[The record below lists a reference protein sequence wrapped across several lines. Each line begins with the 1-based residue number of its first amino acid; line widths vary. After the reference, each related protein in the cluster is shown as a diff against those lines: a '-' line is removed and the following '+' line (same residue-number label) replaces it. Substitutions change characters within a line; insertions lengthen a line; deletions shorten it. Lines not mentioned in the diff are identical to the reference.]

1 MPKRRRWRGG
11 FVRKGV
17 YWIDRNAHR
26 DRFSTHCTTEAG
38 ALAYL
43 ERWERGELCG
53 DGAATDLR
61 SAVTAYL
68 TYSTATNGAK
78 HVRMQGAAFDRW
90 LGFLAQRDVETL
102 EELTPTIAAEFIP
115 WRKAGGASMLS
126 AADGHTARPTA
137 VPPTSSV
144 APAVPTTGQPRPVGE
159 AAVNRDLAAMMALF
173 TWHRETE
180 KIPEALHPFKRVH
193 LLKEHHDVN
202 PHREVAH
209 ADVLAA
215 MQQMLPRWADA
226 VLVLYGTAFR
236 YDSFARLSIASVD
249 RGRGVVRDPTPK
261 GKVAV
266 EVPASPEVIAAALR
280 ACGERYP
287 RDEAQQLGRRLR
299 VACAKAGVQRFTAHD
314 LRVTAA
320 TFMLRAGV
328 SLRDLQELL
337 GHKDIR
343 TTQRY
348 VRASGKMA
356 RGPV

>member
-1 MPKRRRWRGG
+1 MPRRKRWRGG
-11 FVRKGV
+11 FIRAGI
-17 YWIDRNAHR
+17 YWIDRNGHR
-26 DRFSTHCTTEAG
+26 DRFSTRKTTEAG
-38 ALAYL
+38 ALAFL
-43 ERWERGELCG
+43 EQWERGDFRS
-53 DGAATDLR
+53 DGAATDIR

-68 TYSTATNGAK
+68 AHSTAMNGAK
-78 HVRMQGAAFDRW
+78 HVRMQGSAFDRW
-90 LGFLAQRDVETL
+90 QAFLAPRDVETL
-102 EELTPTIAAEFIP
+102 QELTPAIAGEFIA
-115 WRKAGGASMLS
+115 WRKAGLAQ
-126 AADGHTARPTA
+126 DP
-137 VPPTSSV
+137 
-144 APAVPTTGQPRPVGE
+144 PRPVHE
-159 AAVNRDLAAMMALF
+159 AAVNRDLAAMMALY

-180 KIPEALHPFKRVH
+180 KIPESLAPFRRVH

-209 ADVLAA
+209 EDVLRA
-215 MQQMLPRWADA
+215 MSFLRPRWADA

-236 YDSFARLSIASVD
+236 YDSFARLNVGACD
-249 RGRGVVRDPTPK
+249 RARGIVRDPYPK

-266 EVPASPEVIAAALR
+266 EVPASKAVLEAALR

-299 VACAKAGVQRFTAHD
+299 IACKKAGVDRFTAHD

-320 TFMLRAGV
+320 TYMLRAGV

-356 RGPV
+356 QGPV

>member
-1 MPKRRRWRGG
+1 MPRRKRWRGG

-26 DRFSTHCTTEAG
+26 DRFSTRCTTEAG

-43 ERWERGELCG
+43 ERWERGDFRG
-53 DGAATDLR
+53 DGATTDFR

-115 WRKAGGASMLS
+115 WRKAGGAQ
-126 AADGHTARPTA
+126 DP
-137 VPPTSSV
+137 
-144 APAVPTTGQPRPVGE
+144 PRPVGE

-193 LLKEHHDVN
+193 LLAEHHQIN
-202 PHREVAH
+202 PHREVEH
-209 ADVLAA
+209 GDVLRA
-215 MQQMLPRWADA
+215 MQNLRPRWADA

-236 YDSFARLSIASVD
+236 YDSFARINTASVD
-249 RGRGVVRDPTPK
+249 RARGIIRDPTPK

-299 VACAKAGVQRFTAHD
+299 VACLAAGVQRFTAHD

>member
-1 MPKRRRWRGG
+1 MPKRKRWRGG
-11 FVRKGV
+11 FIRQGI
-17 YWIDRNAHR
+17 YWIDRNSHR
-26 DRFSTHCTTEAG
+26 DRFSTKCTTEAG
-38 ALAYL
+38 ALAAL
-43 ERWERGELCG
+43 ERWERGLRGPGEEVDVA
-53 DGAATDLR
+53 DGVKAYLAHSAATN
-61 SAVTAYL
+61 SK
-68 TYSTATNGAK
+68 K
-78 HVRMQGAAFDRW
+78 HVRMQGAAFNRW
-90 LGFLAQRDVETL
+90 QAFLQQRDVETL
-102 EELTPTIAAEFIP
+102 QELTPTIASEFIV
-115 WRKAGGASMLS
+115 WRRLGGA
-126 AADGHTARPTA
+126 AEAKGK
-137 VPPTSSV
+137 
-144 APAVPTTGQPRPVGE
+144 PARPVGE
-159 AAVNRDLAAMMALF
+159 AAINRDLAALMALY

-180 KIPEALHPFKRVH
+180 KIGEEVHPFKRVH
-193 LLKEHHDVN
+193 QLAEHHEIN

-209 ADVLAA
+209 ADVVAA
-215 MQQMLPRWADA
+215 MDKLRPRWADA

-236 YDSFARLSIASVD
+236 YDSFARINTAAIDRARSII
-249 RGRGVVRDPTPK
+249 RDPTPK

-299 VACAKAGVQRFTAHD
+299 IACKAAGVQRFTAHD

-328 SLRDLQELL
+328 SLRDLQDLL

-348 VRASGKMA
+348 LRASGKMA